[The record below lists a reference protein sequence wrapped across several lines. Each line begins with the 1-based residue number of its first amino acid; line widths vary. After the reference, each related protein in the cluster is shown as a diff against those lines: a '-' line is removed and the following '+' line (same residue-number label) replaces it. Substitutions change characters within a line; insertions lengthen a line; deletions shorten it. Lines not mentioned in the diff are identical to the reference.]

1 MLSAYQHRFSWEP
14 VPNLQDYITQMYFQ
28 NPKFFPLPVHT
39 HLYIHLQ
46 FVLLCST
53 VSFGVVYSSISIQY
67 MNTSGCHMN
76 STSHHK
82 FIM

>member
-53 VSFGVVYSSISIQY
+53 VSFGVVIQY